1 MSLKKVDKEQSY
13 MVESMK
19 GLFMIV
25 KGQYSKTEPAVK
37 CSDGEEHFIGGYD
50 PSNEDTSEWYQL
62 MDRVNYDTISCGG
75 SLEQITNRI
84 TRTIVRYNNDRMK
97 YLAEHGATQT
107 YEDEG
112 GNKCR
117 RCVVSPKT
125 RMLMEKVEEFY
136 GDYFDDIIE
145 AAENEAYK
153 ELANKPKKTLKKS
166 KPNNSTHAPKK
177 SLKRTTT
184 KATAPVVE
192 EEEELPFTS
201 EYETK
206 VIGGK
211 RKTISTRPKKSGGLK
226 NTPVKKKDT
235 KVTTGFSGFR
245 KL

>member
-1 MSLKKVDKEQSY
+1 MSLQQVDKEQSY

-84 TRTIVRYNNDRMK
+84 TRTIVRYNDDRME
-97 YLAEHGATQT
+97 YLSEHGATQT

-153 ELANKPKKTLKKS
+153 ELANKPKKLIKKS
-166 KPNNSTHAPKK
+166 KPNNSTHAQKK
-177 SLKRTTT
+177 SLKKTTT
-184 KATAPVVE
+184 KVTAPSVE
-192 EEEELPFTS
+192 EEVPIFDEPA
-201 EYETK
+201 
-206 VIGGK
+206 
-211 RKTISTRPKKSGGLK
+211 PKKV
-226 NTPVKKKDT
+226 VKKVKSLVKKTSTQT
-235 KVTTGFSGFR
+235 KALAEKKRTGLTGFR

>member
-13 MVESMK
+13 MTESMK

-25 KGQYSKTEPAVK
+25 KGQYSKTEPAVMCADK
-37 CSDGEEHFIGGYD
+37 EEHFIGGFD
-50 PSNEDTSEWYQL
+50 PSREDTSEWYQL

-75 SLEQITNRI
+75 SLEQMTNRI
-84 TRTIVRYNNDRMK
+84 TRTIVQYNDDRMK

-136 GDYFDDIIE
+136 GDYYDDIIE
-145 AAENEAYK
+145 AAENEAFK
-153 ELANKPKKTLKKS
+153 ELSNKPKKTLKKS
-166 KPNNSTHAPKK
+166 KTSNSTHAPKK

-192 EEEELPFTS
+192 EEVPIFDEPAPK
-201 EYETK
+201 K
-206 VIGGK
+206 VI
-211 RKTISTRPKKSGGLK
+211 KKVKSL
-226 NTPVKKKDT
+226 VKKTSTQT
-235 KVTTGFSGFR
+235 KAPAEKKNKAKTGFTGFR

>member
-1 MSLKKVDKEQSY
+1 MSLKRVDKEQSY
-13 MVESMK
+13 MTESMK

-50 PSNEDTSEWYQL
+50 PSREDTSEWYQL

-84 TRTIVRYNNDRMK
+84 TRTIVRYNDDRMK
-97 YLAEHGATQT
+97 YLSEHGATQT
-107 YEDEG
+107 YEDET

-153 ELANKPKKTLKKS
+153 ELANKPKKLLKKS
-166 KPNNSTHAPKK
+166 KPNNSTHAQKK

-184 KATAPVVE
+184 KVTAPSVE
-192 EEEELPFTS
+192 EEVPIFDEPA
-201 EYETK
+201 
-206 VIGGK
+206 
-211 RKTISTRPKKSGGLK
+211 PKKV
-226 NTPVKKKDT
+226 VKKVKSLVKKTSTQT
-235 KVTTGFSGFR
+235 KAPAEKKRTGLTGFR

>member
-1 MSLKKVDKEQSY
+1 MSLKKVDKEQLY

-50 PSNEDTSEWYQL
+50 PSREDTSEWYQL

-153 ELANKPKKTLKKS
+153 ELANKPKKLLKKS
-166 KPNNSTHAPKK
+166 KPNNSTHAQKK

-184 KATAPVVE
+184 KVTAPSVE
-192 EEEELPFTS
+192 EEVPIFDEPA
-201 EYETK
+201 
-206 VIGGK
+206 
-211 RKTISTRPKKSGGLK
+211 PKKV
-226 NTPVKKKDT
+226 VKKVKSLVKKTSTQT
-235 KVTTGFSGFR
+235 KAPAEKKRTGLTGFR

>member
-13 MVESMK
+13 MTESMK

-50 PSNEDTSEWYQL
+50 PSREDTSEWYQL

-84 TRTIVRYNNDRMK
+84 TRTIVRYNDDRMK
-97 YLAEHGATQT
+97 YLSEHGATQT
-107 YEDEG
+107 YEDET

-153 ELANKPKKTLKKS
+153 ELANKPKKILKKS
-166 KPNNSTHAPKK
+166 KPNNSTHAQKK

-184 KATAPVVE
+184 KVTAPSVE
-192 EEEELPFTS
+192 EEVPIFDEPA
-201 EYETK
+201 
-206 VIGGK
+206 
-211 RKTISTRPKKSGGLK
+211 PKKV
-226 NTPVKKKDT
+226 VKKVKSLVKKTSTQT
-235 KVTTGFSGFR
+235 KAPAEKKRTGFTGFR

>member
-13 MVESMK
+13 MTESMK

-25 KGQYSKTEPAVK
+25 KGQYSKTEPAVMCADK
-37 CSDGEEHFIGGYD
+37 EEHFIGGFD
-50 PSNEDTSEWYQL
+50 PSREDTSEWYQL

-84 TRTIVRYNNDRMK
+84 TRTIVRYNDDRMK
-97 YLAEHGATQT
+97 YLSEHGAMQT

-153 ELANKPKKTLKKS
+153 ELANKPKKILKKS
-166 KPNNSTHAPKK
+166 KPNNSTHAQKK

-184 KATAPVVE
+184 KVTAPSVE
-192 EEEELPFTS
+192 EEVSIFDEPA
-201 EYETK
+201 
-206 VIGGK
+206 
-211 RKTISTRPKKSGGLK
+211 PKKV
-226 NTPVKKKDT
+226 VKKVKSLVKKSITQT
-235 KVTTGFSGFR
+235 KAPAEKKRTGLTGFR

>member
-13 MVESMK
+13 MTESMK

-50 PSNEDTSEWYQL
+50 PSREDTSEWYQL

-84 TRTIVRYNNDRMK
+84 TRTIVRYNDDRMK
-97 YLAEHGATQT
+97 YLSEHGATQT
-107 YEDEG
+107 YEDET

-153 ELANKPKKTLKKS
+153 ELANKPKKLLKKS
-166 KPNNSTHAPKK
+166 KPNNSTHAQKK
-177 SLKRTTT
+177 SLKKTTT
-184 KATAPVVE
+184 KVTAPSVE
-192 EEEELPFTS
+192 EEVPIFDEPA
-201 EYETK
+201 
-206 VIGGK
+206 
-211 RKTISTRPKKSGGLK
+211 PKKV
-226 NTPVKKKDT
+226 VKKVKSLVKKTSTQT
-235 KVTTGFSGFR
+235 KAPAEKKRTGFTGFR

>member
-13 MVESMK
+13 MTESMK

-25 KGQYSKTEPAVK
+25 KGQYSKTEPAVMCADK
-37 CSDGEEHFIGGYD
+37 EEHFIGGYD
-50 PSNEDTSEWYQL
+50 PSREDTSEWYQL

-84 TRTIVRYNNDRMK
+84 TRTIVRYNDDRMK
-97 YLAEHGATQT
+97 YLSEHGAMQT
-107 YEDEG
+107 YEDET

-136 GDYFDDIIE
+136 GDFYDDIIE

-153 ELANKPKKTLKKS
+153 ELANKPKKLLKKS
-166 KPNNSTHAPKK
+166 KPNNSTHAQKK

-184 KATAPVVE
+184 KVTASSVE
-192 EEEELPFTS
+192 EEVPIFDEPA
-201 EYETK
+201 
-206 VIGGK
+206 
-211 RKTISTRPKKSGGLK
+211 PKKV
-226 NTPVKKKDT
+226 VKKVKSLVKKTSTQT
-235 KVTTGFSGFR
+235 KAPAEKKRTGLTGFR

>member
-1 MSLKKVDKEQSY
+1 
-13 MVESMK
+13 
-19 GLFMIV
+19 MIV

-145 AAENEAYK
+145 AAENEAYR
-153 ELANKPKKTLKKS
+153 ELANKPKKTLKKYN
-166 KPNNSTHAPKK
+166 PNNSTHAQKK

-184 KATAPVVE
+184 KVTAPSVE
-192 EEEELPFTS
+192 EEVPIFDEPALK
-201 EYETK
+201 K
-206 VIGGK
+206 V
-211 RKTISTRPKKSGGLK
+211 
-226 NTPVKKKDT
+226 VKKVKSLVKKTSTQT
-235 KVTTGFSGFR
+235 KAPAEKKRTGLTGFR

>member
-13 MVESMK
+13 MTESMK

-25 KGQYSKTEPAVK
+25 KGQYSKTEPAVICADK
-37 CSDGEEHFIGGYD
+37 EEHFIGGYD
-50 PSNEDTSEWYQL
+50 PSREDTSEWYQL

-75 SLEQITNRI
+75 SLEQMTNRI
-84 TRTIVRYNNDRMK
+84 TRTIVQYNDDRMK
-97 YLAEHGATQT
+97 YLSEHGATQT

-136 GDYFDDIIE
+136 GDYYDDIIE
-145 AAENEAYK
+145 AAENEAFK
-153 ELANKPKKTLKKS
+153 ELSNKPKKILKKS
-166 KPNNSTHAPKK
+166 KTSNSTHAPKK
-177 SLKRTTT
+177 SFKRTTM

-192 EEEELPFTS
+192 EEVPIFDEPAPK
-201 EYETK
+201 K
-206 VIGGK
+206 VI
-211 RKTISTRPKKSGGLK
+211 KKVKSL
-226 NTPVKKKDT
+226 VKKTSTQT
-235 KVTTGFSGFR
+235 KAPAEKKNKAKTGFTGFR